1 MKLPFSASTFLQD
14 LQNGVS
20 LFVVSS
26 TKRQSSRLREHNWQM
41 SLAVLFLRFLEVDE
55 AEYSSS
61 IVFVIEGYTKHK
73 SEWVNNG
80 G

>member
-1 MKLPFSASTFLQD
+1 
-14 LQNGVS
+14 
-20 LFVVSS
+20 
-26 TKRQSSRLREHNWQM
+26 M

-61 IVFVIEGYTKHK
+61 IVLVIERYTKHK